1 MMKYLLALLL
11 VGLPL
16 AAQPRLDITV
26 DLKNVVDD
34 MVKVRVTPVGISAS
48 PFRYVFPRSVPG
60 TYSKDDYGR
69 FIVKATAMTA
79 SGDSL
84 PVKREDNDLVME
96 KTPAVFEYWV
106 RDTWDDAEFKDVFQ
120 PSGTNIEKDT
130 NYVINNHAFFGYA
143 EGNKNIPYEI
153 TILKPRGF
161 FGATSLERRELNDT
175 TDVLSA
181 KTYPYL
187 VDNPVMYCVPDTVTF
202 VQNNM
207 HVTIAVYSPN
217 KVVTATS
224 IATDLRELASA
235 LGKFFG
241 TMPVSH
247 YTFIFYFDEIG
258 RAGGGGMKFG
268 ALEHSHSS
276 MYYLVE
282 GRGGMISESI
292 RGTAGHEFLHI
303 LVPLNVHSK
312 EVHDFDFANPKMSQ
326 HLWMYEGCT
335 EYFSLLSRVQDTLL
349 TEEEFV
355 RDLMRKVRGGMRML
369 GKRTMSWTDFGQNIL
384 TDENQ
389 KIYPIV
395 YETGAAL
402 AFCLDVRIRELT
414 QMKKDLLSV
423 LLELKDIYGPERP
436 FDDNDLINDFVRLV
450 HPHLRAFFDDHVVG
464 TKPPV
469 YGDYLKP
476 MGYVY
481 KDSVEEKAFQFN
493 STRFFFKRGVKD
505 AVVLTARSE
514 NDFKVVDGDTLVKI
528 NNVQV
533 TPENKET
540 VMAMYVWMPKSEA
553 PVELTVRRNGA
564 DVVLSAAPREK
575 PLMRYHVAQPE
586 ASPSP
591 EQQLFRKTLLKKAG

>member
-1 MMKYLLALLL
+1 MKYLFALFL
-11 VGLPL
+11 VAFPL
-16 AAQPRLDITV
+16 AAQQRLDIEL
-26 DLKNVVDD
+26 DLRNVVDD
-34 MVKVRVTPVGISAS
+34 MVKVRVKPVGVTAS
-48 PFRYVFPRSVPG
+48 PFRYIIPRSVPG

-69 FIVKATAMTA
+69 FIVNATAVTS
-79 SGDSL
+79 SGEAL
-84 PVKREDNDLVME
+84 PVKREDHDLVME
-96 KTPAVFEYWV
+96 TTPAFIEYWV

-130 NYVINNHAFFGYA
+130 NFVINNHAVFGYVD
-143 EGNKNIPYEI
+143 GHKNIPYEI
-153 TILKPRGF
+153 TVRKPRGF
-161 FGATSLERRELNDT
+161 FGATSLDRREVDDT
-175 TDVLSA
+175 TDILSA

-202 VQNNM
+202 MQNNM
-207 HVTIAVYSPN
+207 KVTIAVYSPN
-217 KVVTATS
+217 KVVTAKS
-224 IATDLRELASA
+224 IDRNLRELASA

-241 TMPVSH
+241 VMPVSH
-247 YTFIFYFDEIG
+247 YTFIFYFDQIG
-258 RAGGGGMKFG
+258 RSGGGGMKFG

-282 GRGGMISESI
+282 GRGDMISESI

-312 EVHDFDFANPKMSQ
+312 EVHDFDFADPKMSQ

-335 EYFSLLSRVQDTLL
+335 EYFSLLSRVQDTLM

-355 RDLMRKVRGGMRML
+355 RDLMRKVRGGKRML
-369 GKRTMSWTDFGQNIL
+369 GDRTMSWTDFGRNIL
-384 TDENQ
+384 TEENQ

-395 YETGAAL
+395 YESGAAL

-414 QMKKDLLSV
+414 GLKKDLLSV
-423 LLELKDIYGPERP
+423 LLELKEIYGPERP
-436 FDDNDLINDFVRLV
+436 FDDQDLINDFVRLV
-450 HPHLRAFFDDHVVG
+450 HPDLRTFFDDHVIG

-469 YGDYLKP
+469 YGEYLRS
-476 MGYVY
+476 MGYAY

-493 STRFFFKRGVKD
+493 STRFFFKRGLKD

-528 NNVQV
+528 NDLQI
-533 TPENKET
+533 TPENKES
-540 VMAMYVWMPKSEA
+540 VMAMTVWMPKSDA
-553 PVELTVRRNGA
+553 PVTLTVRRNGA

-575 PLMRYHVAQPE
+575 TVMRYHIARPE
-586 ASPSP
+586 ESPGA
-591 EQQLFRKTLLKKAG
+591 ERLAFRKHLLKKEG